1 MNLTELL
8 LIDEKNYSYIMKTE
22 IEPYLEKNRKDDFF
36 FAEDNVKIHY
46 EFYDK
51 LLSRGTV
58 VILHGFTESAE
69 KFREVSYYF
78 YNEGYSVYAIA
89 LRDHGKSFR
98 TSQRPGTVETDDF
111 HKYAEEISCLVEKEI
126 KAQNEGKKIFIYS
139 HSLGSTAALLY
150 MLKNPMAV
158 KKAEPSSPMKC
169 RNLGM
174 PVITAGTVAKVLSAI
189 GGKKISAPGR
199 CKFDPEL
206 SFQNS
211 DATSSERFSYYHEKR
226 KADSLLQT
234 NGPSFGWVKASIEA
248 RDEIL
253 SCADEINAELLV
265 IKPQEDKQ
273 LLMEY
278 TDKFIQKSKA
288 KTKEI
293 KNSKHEIFMSENETL
308 STYFEEIF
316 SFLQ

>member
-1 MNLTELL
+1 MEL
-8 LIDEKNYSYIMKTE
+8 INEKDYKKIMAE
-22 IEPYLEKNRKDDFF
+22 RVEPFLEKIRTNGFF
-36 FAEDNVKIHY
+36 ESFDGKKIHFEAY
-46 EFYDK
+46 KNENAK
-51 LLSRGTV
+51 AV
-58 VILHGFTESAE
+58 VLIIHGFTESAE
-69 KFREVSYYF
+69 KFREISYYF
-78 YNEGYSVYAIA
+78 YNEGYSVYALD

-98 TSQRPGTVETDDF
+98 TSQRPGNVETDDF
-111 HKYAEEISCLVEKEI
+111 HKYAEDISCLVEKEI

-158 KKAEPSSPMKC
+158 KKAVLSSPMIC
-169 RNLGM
+169 GNMGM
-174 PVITAGTVAKVLSAI
+174 PVIIAGTVAKVLSAI

-248 RDEIL
+248 RDKIL

>member
-1 MNLTELL
+1 MEL
-8 LIDEKNYSYIMKTE
+8 INEKDYKKIMAE
-22 IEPYLEKNRKDDFF
+22 RVEPFLEKIRTNGFF
-36 FAEDNVKIHY
+36 ESFDGKKIHFEAY
-46 EFYDK
+46 KNENAK
-51 LLSRGTV
+51 AV
-58 VILHGFTESAE
+58 VLIIHGFTESAE

-78 YNEGYSVYAIA
+78 YNEGYSVYAID

-111 HKYAEEISCLVEKEI
+111 HKYAEDISCLVEKEI

-150 MLKNPMAV
+150 MLKNPTAV
-158 KKAEPSSPMKC
+158 KKAVLSSPMIC
-169 RNLGM
+169 GNMGM
-174 PVITAGTVAKVLSAI
+174 PVIVAGTVAKVLSAI

-248 RDEIL
+248 RDKIL
-253 SCADEINAELLV
+253 GCADEINAELLV

>member
-1 MNLTELL
+1 MEL
-8 LIDEKNYSYIMKTE
+8 INEKDYKKIMAE
-22 IEPYLEKNRKDDFF
+22 RVEPFLEKIRTNGFF
-36 FAEDNVKIHY
+36 ESFDGKKIHFEAY
-46 EFYDK
+46 KNENAK
-51 LLSRGTV
+51 AV
-58 VILHGFTESAE
+58 VLIIHGFTESAE

-78 YNEGYSVYAIA
+78 YNEGYSVYALD

-111 HKYAEEISCLVEKEI
+111 QKYAEDISYLVEKEI

-150 MLKNPMAV
+150 MLKNPTAV
-158 KKAEPSSPMKC
+158 KKAVLSSPMIC
-169 RNLGM
+169 GNMGM
-174 PVITAGTVAKVLSAI
+174 PVIIAGTVAKVLSAI

-206 SFQNS
+206 SFRNS

>member
-1 MNLTELL
+1 MEL
-8 LIDEKNYSYIMKTE
+8 INEKDYKKIMAE
-22 IEPYLEKNRKDDFF
+22 RVEPFLEKIRTNGFF
-36 FAEDNVKIHY
+36 ESFDGKKIHFEAY
-46 EFYDK
+46 KNENAK
-51 LLSRGTV
+51 AV
-58 VILHGFTESAE
+58 VLIIHGFTESAE

-78 YNEGYSVYAIA
+78 YNEGYSVYAID

-111 HKYAEEISCLVEKEI
+111 HKYAEDISCLVEKEI

-150 MLKNPMAV
+150 MLKNPMV
-158 KKAEPSSPMKC
+158 IKKAVLSSPMIC
-169 RNLGM
+169 GNMGM
-174 PVITAGTVAKVLSAI
+174 PVIIAGTVAKVLSAI

>member
-1 MNLTELL
+1 MEL
-8 LIDEKNYSYIMKTE
+8 INEKDYKKIMDERV
-22 IEPYLEKNRKDDFF
+22 EPFLEKIRTNGFF
-36 FAEDNVKIHY
+36 ESFDGKKIHFEAY
-46 EFYDK
+46 KNENAK
-51 LLSRGTV
+51 AV
-58 VILHGFTESAE
+58 VLIIHGFTESAE

-78 YNEGYSVYAIA
+78 YNEGYSVYALD

-111 HKYAEEISCLVEKEI
+111 HKYAEDISCLVEKEI

-150 MLKNPMAV
+150 MLKNPTAV
-158 KKAEPSSPMKC
+158 KKAVLSSPMIC
-169 RNLGM
+169 GNMGM
-174 PVITAGTVAKVLSAI
+174 PVIIAGTVAKVLSAI

-199 CKFDPEL
+199 CKFAPEL

>member
-1 MNLTELL
+1 MEL
-8 LIDEKNYSYIMKTE
+8 INEKDYKKIMDERV
-22 IEPYLEKNRKDDFF
+22 EPFLEKIRTNGFF
-36 FAEDNVKIHY
+36 ESFDGKKIHFEAY
-46 EFYDK
+46 KNENAK
-51 LLSRGTV
+51 AV
-58 VILHGFTESAE
+58 VLIIHGFTESAE

-78 YNEGYSVYAIA
+78 YNEGYSVYAID

-111 HKYAEEISCLVEKEI
+111 HKYAEDISCLVEKEI

-158 KKAEPSSPMKC
+158 KKAVLSSPMIC
-169 RNLGM
+169 GNMGM
-174 PVITAGTVAKVLSAI
+174 PVIIAGTVAKVLSAI

>member
-1 MNLTELL
+1 MEL
-8 LIDEKNYSYIMKTE
+8 INEKDYKKIMAE
-22 IEPYLEKNRKDDFF
+22 RVEPFLEKIRTNGFF
-36 FAEDNVKIHY
+36 ESFDGKKIHFEAY
-46 EFYDK
+46 KNENAK
-51 LLSRGTV
+51 AV
-58 VILHGFTESAE
+58 VLIIHGFTESAE

-78 YNEGYSVYAIA
+78 YNEGYSVYALD

-111 HKYAEEISCLVEKEI
+111 QKYAEDISCLVEKEI

-150 MLKNPMAV
+150 MLKNPTAV
-158 KKAEPSSPMKC
+158 KKAVLSSPMIC
-169 RNLGM
+169 GNMGM
-174 PVITAGTVAKVLSAI
+174 PVIIAGTVAKVLSAI

-248 RDEIL
+248 RDKIL

>member
-1 MNLTELL
+1 MEL
-8 LIDEKNYSYIMKTE
+8 INEKDYKKIMAE
-22 IEPYLEKNRKDDFF
+22 RVEPFLEKIRTNGFF
-36 FAEDNVKIHY
+36 ESFDGKKIHFEAY
-46 EFYDK
+46 KNENAK
-51 LLSRGTV
+51 AV
-58 VILHGFTESAE
+58 VLIIHGFTESAE

-78 YNEGYSVYAIA
+78 YNEGYSVYAID

-111 HKYAEEISCLVEKEI
+111 HKYAEDISFLVEKEI

-150 MLKNPMAV
+150 MLKNPTAV
-158 KKAEPSSPMKC
+158 KKAVLSSPMIC
-169 RNLGM
+169 GNMGM
-174 PVITAGTVAKVLSAI
+174 PVIIAGTVAKVLSAI

>member
-1 MNLTELL
+1 MEL
-8 LIDEKNYSYIMKTE
+8 INEKDYKKIMAE
-22 IEPYLEKNRKDDFF
+22 RVEPFLEKIRTNGFF
-36 FAEDNVKIHY
+36 ESFDGKKIHFEAY
-46 EFYDK
+46 KNENAK
-51 LLSRGTV
+51 AV
-58 VILHGFTESAE
+58 VLIIHGFTESAE

-78 YNEGYSVYAIA
+78 YNEGYSVYAID

-111 HKYAEEISCLVEKEI
+111 HKYAEDISCLVEKEI

-150 MLKNPMAV
+150 MLKNPTV
-158 KKAEPSSPMKC
+158 IKKAVLSSPMIC
-169 RNLGM
+169 GNMGM
-174 PVITAGTVAKVLSAI
+174 PVIIAGTVAKVLSAI

-273 LLMEY
+273 LLMGY

>member
-1 MNLTELL
+1 MEIIN
-8 LIDEKNYSYIMKTE
+8 EKDYKKIMAE
-22 IEPYLEKNRKDDFF
+22 RVEPFLEKIRTNGFF
-36 FAEDNVKIHY
+36 ESFDGKKIHFEAY
-46 EFYDK
+46 KNENAK
-51 LLSRGTV
+51 AV
-58 VILHGFTESAE
+58 VLIIHGFTESAE

-78 YNEGYSVYAIA
+78 YNEGYSVYALD

-111 HKYAEEISCLVEKEI
+111 HKYAEDISCLVEKEI

-158 KKAEPSSPMKC
+158 KKAVLSSPMIC
-169 RNLGM
+169 GNMGM
-174 PVITAGTVAKVLSAI
+174 PVIIAGTVAKVLSAI

>member
-1 MNLTELL
+1 MEL
-8 LIDEKNYSYIMKTE
+8 INEKDYKKIMAE
-22 IEPYLEKNRKDDFF
+22 RVEPFLEKIRTNGFF
-36 FAEDNVKIHY
+36 ESFDGKKIHFEAY
-46 EFYDK
+46 KNENAK
-51 LLSRGTV
+51 AV
-58 VILHGFTESAE
+58 VLIIHGFTESAE

-78 YNEGYSVYAIA
+78 YNEGYSVYAID

-98 TSQRPGTVETDDF
+98 TSQIPGTVETDDF
-111 HKYAEEISCLVEKEI
+111 HKYAEDISCLVEKEI

-158 KKAEPSSPMKC
+158 KKAVLSSPMIC
-169 RNLGM
+169 GNMGM
-174 PVITAGTVAKVLSAI
+174 PVIIAGTVAKVLSAI

>member
-1 MNLTELL
+1 MEL
-8 LIDEKNYSYIMKTE
+8 INEKDYKKIMAE
-22 IEPYLEKNRKDDFF
+22 RVEPFLEKIRTNGFF
-36 FAEDNVKIHY
+36 ESFDGKKIHFEAY
-46 EFYDK
+46 KNENAK
-51 LLSRGTV
+51 AV
-58 VILHGFTESAE
+58 VLIIHGFTESAE

-78 YNEGYSVYAIA
+78 YNEGYSVYALD

-111 HKYAEEISCLVEKEI
+111 HKYAEDISCLVEKEI

-158 KKAEPSSPMKC
+158 KKAVLSSPMIC
-169 RNLGM
+169 GNMGM
-174 PVITAGTVAKVLSAI
+174 PVIIAGTVAKVLSAI

>member
-1 MNLTELL
+1 MEL
-8 LIDEKNYSYIMKTE
+8 INEKDYKKIMAE
-22 IEPYLEKNRKDDFF
+22 RVEPFLEKIRTNGFF
-36 FAEDNVKIHY
+36 ESFDGKKIHFEAY
-46 EFYDK
+46 KNENAK
-51 LLSRGTV
+51 AV
-58 VILHGFTESAE
+58 VLIIHGFTESAE

-78 YNEGYSVYAIA
+78 YNEGYSVYAID

-98 TSQRPGTVETDDF
+98 TSQRPGTVATDDF
-111 HKYAEEISCLVEKEI
+111 HKYAEDISCLVEKEI

-158 KKAEPSSPMKC
+158 KKAVLSSPMIC
-169 RNLGM
+169 GNMGM
-174 PVITAGTVAKVLSAI
+174 PVIIAGTVAKVLSAI

>member
-1 MNLTELL
+1 MEL
-8 LIDEKNYSYIMKTE
+8 INEKDYKKIMAE
-22 IEPYLEKNRKDDFF
+22 RVEPFLEKIRTNGFF
-36 FAEDNVKIHY
+36 ESFDGKKIHFEAY
-46 EFYDK
+46 KNENAK
-51 LLSRGTV
+51 AV
-58 VILHGFTESAE
+58 VLIIHGFTESAE

-78 YNEGYSVYAIA
+78 YNEGYSVYAID

-111 HKYAEEISCLVEKEI
+111 HKYAEDISCLVEKEI

-150 MLKNPMAV
+150 MLKNPTAV
-158 KKAEPSSPMKC
+158 KKAVLSSPMIC
-169 RNLGM
+169 GNMGM
-174 PVITAGTVAKVLSAI
+174 PVIIAGTVAKVLSAI